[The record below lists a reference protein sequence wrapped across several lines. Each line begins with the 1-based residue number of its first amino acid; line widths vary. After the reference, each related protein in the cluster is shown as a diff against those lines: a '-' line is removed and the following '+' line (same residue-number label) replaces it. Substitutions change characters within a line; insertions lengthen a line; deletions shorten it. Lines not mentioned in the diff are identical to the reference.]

1 MAEKI
6 LIIGLGFLGNTI
18 FQQAPKFNVKPFGT
32 HKLDLD
38 ICSIESIEKTVEKTQ
53 PDCIINCAAL
63 TNLDQIESSPTAAY
77 AVNSQGAKNVA
88 IVSLKKKIKLIHIST
103 DSVFDGK
110 KGMYDENDL
119 PNPINE
125 YAKSKKIGEDFI
137 REIYGDAIMVRTN
150 FYGNNQEGKFLFNW
164 ILKNLQQKKSITG
177 FDDVIFNP
185 LEIENLSAMI
195 IELTNK
201 DLGGLIHLS
210 SDEIM
215 SKYQFAKKIAHTM
228 QLDENLIKMGKV
240 EEANFIAKR
249 PLNTSLS
256 NKKARKI
263 LETRP
268 VTLEEWLT
276 NKFR

>member
-18 FQQAPKFNVKPFGT
+18 FHQASKFNLKPFGT
-32 HKLDLD
+32 HRLDLD
-38 ICSIESIEKTVEKTQ
+38 ICSIESIEKAVERTR

-63 TNLDQIESSPTAAY
+63 TNLDQIESDPTEAY

-88 IVSLKKKIKLIHIST
+88 LVSAKKKIKLIHIST

-110 KGMYDENDL
+110 KRMYDEDDL

-125 YAKSKKIGEDFI
+125 YAKSKKRGEDLI
-137 REIYGDAIMVRTN
+137 REVHEDATIARTN

-164 ILKNLQQKKSITG
+164 ILKNLQQKKPITG

-195 IELTNK
+195 IELANK
-201 DLGGLIHLS
+201 DFSGLIHLS
-210 SDEIM
+210 SDDIM
-215 SKYQFAKKIAHTM
+215 SKYQFAKKIANIM
-228 QLDENLIKMGKV
+228 QLDENLIKKGKV
-240 EEANFIAKR
+240 QEANFIAKR
-249 PLNTSLS
+249 PLNTTLS
-256 NKKARKI
+256 NNKARKI
-263 LETRP
+263 LETKP